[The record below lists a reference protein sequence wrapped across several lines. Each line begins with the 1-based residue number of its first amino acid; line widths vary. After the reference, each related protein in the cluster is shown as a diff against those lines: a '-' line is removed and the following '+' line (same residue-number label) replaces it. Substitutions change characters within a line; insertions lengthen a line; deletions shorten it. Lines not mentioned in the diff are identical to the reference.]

1 MKPYFSFKYLS
12 LAILAIFVISCAKED
27 ISTEED
33 DDGQI
38 PTLTQRPIKDALFS
52 DGILR
57 IYWGK
62 VNENAIGTEVRYTQE
77 GDITKEVFITSETE
91 VSELVNYKV
100 GIAFEYRTLYKSQPN
115 ASETFY
121 TNYTEFRPQFPRPR
135 PSHEPSTF
143 VHPGILNSQYDLDY
157 MKTYVNGNSAHPRK
171 VGYQKMVSS
180 THAKLDYSYQA
191 FSEVEVL
198 ASGSTES
205 ENHFRSDAH
214 AAYAHAL
221 NWVITGNHQS
231 KNKSIEILNAWANTF
246 TRIVST
252 ANTQPT
258 LEASWALPLW
268 VSAAEIIR
276 HYNGSAAGW
285 SDSDINKFKSFVTK
299 LIDAVDGP
307 IASAANWKASRAL
320 ARMAAGVFLENRDIY
335 NQGYAEADYQ
345 ISLISSDGKPSE
357 NDRDAGHCQ
366 YNVIATSQA
375 AEIAFHQGD
384 DVFYLKRLAG
394 EPTSAK
400 PLLFRQSEY
409 FVRELMGDI
418 PQGGKDYSSYQY
430 KHNPPYEMILACY
443 KYDFGMLMP
452 YTEQF
457 VTQFNRPVDISE
469 SHFVGW
475 TTLTHVR

>member
-1 MKPYFSFKYLS
+1 MKRFISLKFVS
-12 LAILAIFVISCAKED
+12 LAMLVFFVISCAKED
-27 ISTEED
+27 ISTETDEEY
-33 DDGQI
+33 I
-38 PTLTQRPIKDALFS
+38 PPLIQRPIKDALFS
-52 DGILR
+52 EGILR

-62 VNENAIGTEVRYTQE
+62 ANETAIGTEVRYTQQ
-77 GDITKEVFITSETE
+77 GNTKKEVFVPVGTE
-91 VSELVNYKV
+91 LTELGNYQE
-100 GIAFEYRTLYKSQPN
+100 GSTFEYRTLYKSQPN

-121 TNYTEFRPQFPRPR
+121 TNYTEFQPQFPRPR
-135 PSHEPSTF
+135 PTHEPSTF
-143 VHPGILNSQYDLDY
+143 IHPGILNGQYDLDY
-157 MKTYVNGNSAHPRK
+157 MKTYVNRSGAHPRK
-171 VGYQKMVSS
+171 VGYQKMTSS
-180 THAKLDYSYQA
+180 SQAKLDYSYQA
-191 FSEVEVL
+191 FSEVEVM
-198 ASGSTES
+198 ASGSSES
-205 ENHFRSDAH
+205 EGHFRNDAH

-221 NWVITGNHQS
+221 NWVITSDQRS

-252 ANTQPT
+252 TETQPT

-276 HYNGSAAGW
+276 HYDDGDAGW
-285 SDSDINKFKSFVTK
+285 SDEEINNFESFVTK
-299 LIDAVDGP
+299 LTDAVNGP

-335 NQGYAEADYQ
+335 NQGYTEANAQ
-345 ISLISSDGKPSE
+345 IVLIGSDGKPSE

-384 DVFYLKRLAG
+384 DSFYLKRLPG
-394 EPTSAK
+394 EPPSVN

-409 FVRELMGDI
+409 FVRELMGDV
-418 PQGGKDYSSYQY
+418 PQGGKNYSSYQY
-430 KHNPPYEMILACY
+430 KHNPPYEMVLACY

-452 YTEQF
+452 QTEKF
-457 VTQFNRPVDISE
+457 VIQDNRPVDISE

-475 TTLTHVR
+475 TTLTHAR